1 MRTDPVF
8 PMDLTWI
15 FTLVAFSVVAC
26 HALYDCPRPKCET
39 CLTADIYDAP
49 GVGFDLTP
57 SYGTSAVHY
66 KNGTVVEVVQI
77 HGKSEYLELMTRL
90 AKGGKPALMEDQ
102 GIFQKS
108 YFKLFSLLD
117 SFFGIPFSARVG
129 WHWLNE
135 KLERPVKPDDINII
149 SEMLWNVKLATE
161 KQIRQDLNRVAITTP
176 DIPTLGHEMINTALQ
191 ELDLQTWTGDCP
203 WYPRRL
209 VEADAVYA
217 AYGYG
222 LCKNH
227 HDLWECQDE
236 FEWAG
241 SPVILFVSFTR
252 HLLYTS
258 ITIPINGE
266 ALFFLACDE
275 INDLNFE
282 LGLDRILEADDPDLL
297 WARLR
302 EEITTF
308 SRSSEF
314 RITGF
319 LLAGESTT
327 NPLFQA
333 NLKDALAE
341 LSELNI
347 EPKMAPFALMGP
359 VHGEKPMN
367 LTFAAARGAALYAR
381 RRQEVQCDCS
391 ESKKCELSRQKERSG
406 GQAKLDL

>member
-8 PMDLTWI
+8 QMNLTWV
-15 FTLVAFSVVAC
+15 FTLVAFSTVAC

-39 CLTADIYDAP
+39 CLPADIYDAP

-66 KNGTVVEVVQI
+66 YNGTVVEVVQI
-77 HGKSEYLELMTRL
+77 HGKPEYLELMTRL
-90 AKGGKPALMEDQ
+90 AKGGKPILMEDQ
-102 GIFQKS
+102 GILQKS

-117 SFFGIPFSARVG
+117 SFLGLPFSARTG
-129 WHWLNE
+129 WCWLNE
-135 KLERPVKPDDINII
+135 KLERPLKSDDINII
-149 SEMLWNVKLATE
+149 SEMLWNLKLATE

-176 DIPTLGHEMINTALQ
+176 DIPTLSPEMINTALQ
-191 ELDLQTWTGDCP
+191 ELDLQTWTGDCS

-209 VEADAVYA
+209 IEADAVYA
-217 AYGYG
+217 ASGYG
-222 LCKNH
+222 LCKSY
-227 HDLWECQDE
+227 HDLWECDDE
-236 FEWAG
+236 FYLAG

-258 ITIPINGE
+258 ITIPNNGE
-266 ALFFLACDE
+266 SLMRFAYDE
-275 INDLNFE
+275 IKDLNFE
-282 LGLDRILEADDPDLL
+282 LGLDQILEADNPDIL

-302 EEITTF
+302 EQITTF
-308 SRSSEF
+308 SQSSEF

-327 NPLFQA
+327 NPLFQD
-333 NLKDALAE
+333 NLKDALAG
-341 LSELNI
+341 LSGLHI
-347 EPKMAPFALMGP
+347 EPKIAPFALMGS
-359 VHGEKPMN
+359 VHGEKSMD

-391 ESKKCELSRQKERSG
+391 ELGECELSRQKERSG
-406 GQAKLDL
+406 GQVKLDL